1 MPQKHHLIHLLQTYL
16 YHRTFD
22 FLNVAGVDVAGRT
35 FLLVKKSPRNYPISR
50 AFVCFYTETCAR
62 DRTRTYTSHDTRS

>member
-35 FLLVKKSPRNYPISR
+35 SR
-50 AFVCFYTETCAR
+50 ASLQR
-62 DRTRTYTSHDTRS
+62 